1 MTEAKKTSAPN
12 IEEYKRRYMAKYT
25 SKGRRYRGN
34 VLIEGLPCYP
44 RTRKALRQKLSVDPH
59 LGRALL
65 GQSAQRRRLALK
77 PLARFFWAVPR
88 VCELA
93 DHVWAE
99 MLESYSRRKP
109 YTAESTRIMQAM
121 YLRAEGSDID
131 DEVQWVSAFTG
142 IPGGGKTSAAA
153 HVVNKLFQPL
163 IWHPALDLWQ
173 IPCLRIQMPHQGK
186 QGVSLAIA
194 IIEAIDRRFPFGN
207 YVELYVRNRATE
219 PELMLAARKLLFIHA
234 VGFLFVDDAQN
245 AGAQQ
250 LEDFD
255 DGVVFERPK
264 RKKTPVTW
272 AVGLLFQAAKTTQVP
287 LMLVATSELEDVLG
301 QTLSKLR
308 LQYGSGMG
316 HWGALEYLPPPGHKH
331 APVDLFLSKL
341 WQKTLLRNHPAL
353 TDDMRNMFLWHT
365 FGIPDFMVKLYYIV
379 QWKMLQA
386 GAETFTI
393 EDVHRCARKYMTGLS
408 NLAIKMNRLSD
419 DDDSA
424 KDELSKIPDLAREF
438 GLERTIAGVST
449 VREPTFASAKKNSK
463 ALADPSR
470 KAASRNRTASET
482 RSDLPVPQGMPVSAL
497 EED

>member
-1 MTEAKKTSAPN
+1 MTEAAKTMPD
-12 IEEYKRRYMAKYT
+12 IEEYKRRYRAKYT
-25 SKGRRYRGN
+25 SKGRRHRGN
-34 VLIEGLPCYP
+34 VLIEALPRYP
-44 RTRKALRQKLSVDPH
+44 RTRKELRQKLSVDPSF
-59 LGRALL
+59 GGALL
-65 GQSAQRRRLALK
+65 AQSALRRRLALK

-93 DHVWAE
+93 DHVWSE

-121 YLRAEGSDID
+121 YLRAEDSDLD

-142 IPGGGKTSAAA
+142 IPGGGKTSATA
-153 HVVNKLFQPL
+153 HVVNKLFPPL
-163 IWHPALDLWQ
+163 IYHPELDLWQ
-173 IPCLRIQMPHQGK
+173 IPCLRIQMPFQGK
-186 QGVSLAIA
+186 HGVSLAIA
-194 IIEAIDRRFPFGN
+194 IIEAIDRRYPFAK

-219 PELMLAARKLLFIHA
+219 PELMLAARMLLFRHA

-250 LEDFD
+250 LEEFD
-255 DGVVFERPK
+255 DGVMFERPK

-272 AVGLLFQAAKTTQVP
+272 AMGLLFQAAKTTHVP

-308 LQYGSGMG
+308 LQYGSGIG

-341 WQKTLLRNHPAL
+341 WQKTLLREHPPL
-353 TDDMRNMFLWHT
+353 DDNMRNMFLWHT
-365 FGIPDFMVKLYYIV
+365 FGIPDFMVKLFYIV

-386 GAETFTI
+386 GVETFSL
-393 EDVHRCARKYMTGLS
+393 EDVHRCARKYMMGLS
-408 NLAIKMNRLSD
+408 NLAIKMNRLAE

-424 KDELSKIPDLAREF
+424 KEELSKIPDVAREF
-438 GLERTIAGVST
+438 GLERTIAGVAT
-449 VREPTFASAKKNSK
+449 VKEPTFGQAKRGSA
-463 ALADPSR
+463 ALADPNLKSPSRNR
-470 KAASRNRTASET
+470 KAAET
-482 RSDLPVPQGMPVSAL
+482 RPDLPVPQAMPLSAL